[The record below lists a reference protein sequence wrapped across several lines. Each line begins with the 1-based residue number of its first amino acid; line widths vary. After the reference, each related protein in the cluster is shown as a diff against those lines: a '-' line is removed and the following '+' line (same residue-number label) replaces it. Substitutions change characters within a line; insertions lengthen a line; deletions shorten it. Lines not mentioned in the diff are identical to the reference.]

1 MHQDDSTRHDTRERQ
16 TLVGKISS
24 GHLDMLKNDDGSLSE
39 LHTKVKKSG
48 VDVSDPK
55 LLNAWNNLQ
64 SSRTVLSDR
73 SDGSSGG
80 GGGGDGDVQITL
92 AAIEALGVRIRELDL
107 KEQAGGG
114 GSCGGSGLK
123 ATLMVEM
130 QGLRA
135 ALKASMTAAI
145 TTTTTAS
152 TAAASKKLNWVT
164 AAHSAGTSKP
174 PRICL
179 DAYGMDGF
187 GGFAGRCTSDKI
199 IFAGIRIG
207 DDIFFVYFV
216 GSNVGGMAKGK
227 ASLHRGAVEKVMDN
241 TRAGY
246 EVVDGELTQAALTS
260 FLDHHHHRGVQN
272 EFFNSTNPGAN
283 SAQATSVIIPVLCTQ
298 QIQANRMPRR
308 ESGRQLV
315 SEEAVTTETTP
326 KEQQKTTASASDIC
340 GSCGNDRTFHTGR
353 FKDPN
358 TPALRHMFVGSP
370 AAPTAPTTTATETP
384 ATRIK
389 LGKGEHKTQPAGVT
403 EILLQDEG
411 ETKESATQPSAT
423 TTTTT
428 AAVAAVDVKEVSKVA
443 VVETDSPTTSEKPG
457 VTLYTLEEL
466 QAGVPPGVDKTK
478 KEEHLSVAHFVA
490 QFGMSR
496 EDFAKLPKWKRN
508 AAKKKV
514 GLF

>member
-1 MHQDDSTRHDTRERQ
+1 
-16 TLVGKISS
+16 
-24 GHLDMLKNDDGSLSE
+24 MLKNDDGSLSE

-64 SSRTVLSDR
+64 SSRTVREDGPYRGSSDLSDR

-123 ATLMVEM
+123 ATLVVEM

-358 TPALRHMFVGSP
+358 TPALRHLFVGSP

-389 LGKGEHKTQPAGVT
+389 LGKGEHKTQPADVT
-403 EILLQDEG
+403 EILLQDGG
-411 ETKESATQPSAT
+411 ETKESATQPSAA
-423 TTTTT
+423 TTTT
-428 AAVAAVDVKEVSKVA
+428 AAAAAVDIKEVPKVA

-457 VTLYTLEEL
+457 VALYTLEEL